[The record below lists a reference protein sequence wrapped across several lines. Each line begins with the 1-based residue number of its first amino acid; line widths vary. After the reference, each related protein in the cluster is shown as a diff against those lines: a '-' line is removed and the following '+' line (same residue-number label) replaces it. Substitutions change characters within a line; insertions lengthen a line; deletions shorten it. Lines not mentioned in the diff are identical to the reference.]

1 METLGN
7 GTFGKVQ
14 KVMYTEEEKV
24 IKFLKFSEWV
34 LTVKIFLVFFP
45 QILLKFKQLL
55 IIL

>member
-1 METLGN
+1 METLGT
-7 GTFGKVQ
+7 GTSGKVQ

-34 LTVKIFLVFFP
+34 LTVKIFQVFFP